1 MNNTTKIENTSLKLP
16 DMNGTFFPTRTLFL
30 AGDGETAWVKRIKP
44 SRCVQRFMTIWIMK
58 FP

>member
-44 SRCVQRFMTIWIMK
+44 SRCVQRFMTI
-58 FP
+58 